1 MYNFK
6 KLFTYM
12 VVGALVIA
20 LSVSCKNND
29 KTGSEGGIS
38 SIPTASGNA
47 AIVGD
52 ATFTGTLNRTALN
65 GISETDGPPATLRV
79 APDSADNFQLEIAG
93 NRVNSG
99 ILGAL
104 AVAQLLTSGDNKVV
118 EASGEY
124 SSEGMTMK
132 EYIKITLDNASA
144 PNTAQVEYQM
154 GVSGNGISY
163 SATYT
168 GNLTKQQNQ

>member
-1 MYNFK
+1 MKNSKNK

-12 VVGALVIA
+12 VVGALVMA
-20 LSVSCKNND
+20 LSISCKNND

-79 APDSADNFQLEIAG
+79 APDSADNFGLEIAG

-104 AVAQLLTSGDNKVV
+104 AGAQLLTSGDNKVV

-132 EYIKITLDNASA
+132 EYIKN
-144 PNTAQVEYQM
+144 NFR
-154 GVSGNGISY
+154 
-163 SATYT
+163 
-168 GNLTKQQNQ
+168 

>member
-1 MYNFK
+1 
-6 KLFTYM
+6 M
-12 VVGALVIA
+12 VVGALVMA
-20 LSVSCKNND
+20 LSISCKNNY

-52 ATFTGTLNRTALN
+52 AFTGTLNRTALN

-79 APDSADNFQLEIAG
+79 APDSADNFGLEIAG

-104 AVAQLLTSGDNKVV
+104 AGAQLLTSGDNKVV
-118 EASGEY
+118 EASIEY
-124 SSEGMTMK
+124 SDAGTTVK

-144 PNTAQVEYQM
+144 PTKAQVEYQT
-154 GVSGNGISY
+154 GVSGNGLDY

-168 GNLTKQQNQ
+168 GNLTKQ